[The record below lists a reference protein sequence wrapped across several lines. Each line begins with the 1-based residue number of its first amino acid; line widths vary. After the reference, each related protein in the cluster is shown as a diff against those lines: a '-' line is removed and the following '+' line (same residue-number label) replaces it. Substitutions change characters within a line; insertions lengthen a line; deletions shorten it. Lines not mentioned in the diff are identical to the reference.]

1 MCLAAYTSYADERVE
16 KEGWTFDIVDNPSG
30 GGVINLTNNIGQSR
44 FSDDVSEPYD
54 VELVVGG
61 VEIKGVLTIWR
72 NSAQVADDM
81 FEVIDLEE
89 GWMAW
94 PQYIQLQEPDGP
106 IGSNKGQIRIIPN
119 GVS

>member
-1 MCLAAYTSYADERVE
+1 
-16 KEGWTFDIVDNPSG
+16 
-30 GGVINLTNNIGQSR
+30 
-44 FSDDVSEPYD
+44 
-54 VELVVGG
+54 
-61 VEIKGVLTIWR
+61 
-72 NSAQVADDM
+72 
-81 FEVIDLEE
+81 VIDLEE